1 MKMQSGGLPTGFS
14 WEVKGM
20 RRFTRSRP
28 MCAVSIVLLAALQ
41 PALAWPPS
49 DDPAARINA
58 ADATDAGGAAALDVG
73 HGLRLSMQTT
83 SLSAT
88 PLNDRSTVFTSLYW
102 SRAYEERAQL
112 RERFGVR
119 WAYGVSFDP
128 YDAGPGT
135 YAAHS
140 PLGYAENMRWS
151 AKPMAGLQ
159 YERQDL
165 LFHGD
170 RFSLRANS
178 DMQTLF
184 REVGV
189 FRSSEEVDALSLLGW
204 RSHSSLTWQL
214 GEPTREI
221 QWQLSARFD
230 RRAYAQTNT
239 ANFSLLRRF

>member
-1 MKMQSGGLPTGFS
+1 MRSACYFLFVRSMRTG
-14 WEVKGM
+14 
-20 RRFTRSRP
+20 SRL
-28 MCAVSIVLLAALQ
+28 LLAVLQ
-41 PALAWPPS
+41 PALARAAS
-49 DDPAARINA
+49 GDPATH
-58 ADATDAGGAAALDVG
+58 ADAVDLSTAAGAATLAVG
-73 HGLRLSMQTT
+73 HGLRLSMDAA
-83 SLSAT
+83 SLSAM
-88 PLNDRSTVFTSLYW
+88 PLNERTTVFTSLYW

-112 RERFGVR
+112 RERFGVS
-119 WAYGVSFDP
+119 WAYGVTLDQ
-128 YDAGPGT
+128 YAAGANT

-140 PLGYAENMRWS
+140 PLGYAESLRWS

-159 YERQDL
+159 FERQNL

-170 RFSLRANS
+170 RLSVRASS
-178 DMQTLF
+178 DMQALF

-214 GEPTREI
+214 GEPTHEI
-221 QWQLSARFD
+221 QWQFSARFD